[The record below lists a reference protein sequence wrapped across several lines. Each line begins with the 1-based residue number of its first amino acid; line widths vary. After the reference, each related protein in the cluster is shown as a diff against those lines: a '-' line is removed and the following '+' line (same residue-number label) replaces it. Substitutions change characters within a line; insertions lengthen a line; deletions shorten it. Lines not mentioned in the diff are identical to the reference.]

1 MAASQKKKSVQTRL
15 ATVTVGEAN
24 VSPSKANNASADA
37 TRQEE
42 RPKMDISVLFAE
54 MTKMGTVL
62 NGVASDVSFIK
73 SDMAELKSTLS
84 ATQVRIAEAEA
95 RISDVEDKV
104 ANVVRDNSKYA
115 EKLQQLIT
123 RVDDQ
128 ENRSRRKNVRLVGL
142 KESLGTSGNL
152 TDCVK
157 KILADGLGLNGE
169 EFEIER
175 CHRSLKPRPNP
186 GQAPRIVF
194 VRFLRY
200 SARHKVLMAAKQKK
214 GIMWENCHLSFYE
227 DMTAERAALRK
238 LFSPVMKTLWQHQV
252 RHTLAHP
259 ATLRFTWRDQRQSFE
274 DAKEAEKFVRDNIE
288 KEVE

>member
-24 VSPSKANNASADA
+24 VSPPKANNASVGTAS
-37 TRQEE
+37 QEE

-54 MTKMGTVL
+54 MTKMGAVL
-62 NGVASDVSFIK
+62 NGVATDVSFIK

-84 ATQVRIAEAEA
+84 ATQIRMTEAEA

-115 EKLQQLIT
+115 KKLQQLIA

-128 ENRSRRKNVRLVGL
+128 ENKSRRKNVRLVGL

-157 KILADGLGLNGE
+157 KILADGLGLNGD

-175 CHRSLKPRPNP
+175 CHRSLKPRSNA

-200 SARHKVLMAAKQKK
+200 SARHHPLF
-214 GIMWENCHLSFYE
+214 GITWEDCRLSFYE
-227 DMTAERAALRK
+227 DMTAERAAQRK
-238 LFSPVMKTLWQHQV
+238 LFSPVMKTLWQHKV
-252 RHTLAHP
+252 KHTLAHP

-274 DAKEAEKFVRDNIE
+274 DVVEAEEFVRDNIE